1 MTDICTIRLRAA
13 LAGLILAAGCSRLLA
28 ANASPAAP
36 MDGELTT
43 TLQQAEREV
52 IASRFGVADRLLI
65 DFAEGHANTPEAVET
80 SYWRAVFK
88 LDPLNL
94 TARPRDA
101 AVLLDDYLNA
111 PVTIA
116 HRGAATTLRRAAMA
130 LDRPAMALDRP
141 AMPSQPLSSAASGST
156 APAAAVPADAKA
168 RDEEMQRLK
177 DELAKANAELERI
190 KKRLSQP
197 NP

>member
-13 LAGLILAAGCSRLLA
+13 LAGLILAAGCSRLFA

-36 MDGELTT
+36 MEGQLTT
-43 TLQQAEREV
+43 TLQQAEREI

-116 HRGAATTLRRAAMA
+116 HRGAATTLRRTAI
-130 LDRPAMALDRP
+130 ALDRP
-141 AMPSQPLSSAASGST
+141 AMPSQPLSSAAAGAT
-156 APAAAVPADAKA
+156 APAPAAATPADAKA
-168 RDEEMQRLK
+168 RDEEMQRLR

>member
-130 LDRPAMALDRP
+130 LDRPAM
-141 AMPSQPLSSAASGST
+141 PSQPLSSAASGPT

>member
-1 MTDICTIRLRAA
+1 MTDLCTIRFRAA
-13 LAGLILAAGCSRLLA
+13 LAGLILATGCSRLLA

-36 MDGELTT
+36 MEGELTT

-116 HRGAATTLRRAAMA
+116 HRGAATTLRRTAMA
-130 LDRPAMALDRP
+130 LDRPAP
-141 AMPSQPLSSAASGST
+141 PSQPVSSAAGGST
-156 APAAAVPADAKA
+156 AAAAAVPADAKA

-177 DELAKANAELERI
+177 DDLAKANAELERI